1 MTNPAPS
8 PPPTTNTTYPTT
20 LSSLHFPSTTHQTI
34 SQVLSSLRKSTLSIT
49 NRLRSIEEDARF
61 VQQVANHYRLPLVA
75 NERCGSWY
83 IPPERKREGGSAYF
97 KSTDGHAGQ
106 WDFTMPDALSKTVPI
121 WAAVMNRTLFPEAED
136 YHAVQFPPDLLGKS
150 EESQIEKRI
159 GGFVLALKSLTLPL
173 PSLKSQLKKPI
184 RLVWATRDSFHP
196 NSDPNSNPHH
206 PNHNHNPNHNLII
219 LCSASRRV
227 HGAEMSEGGYIQ
239 GAGDDSEAWA
249 CGLTPELF
257 WEHREELFKRRE
269 EELAGFIEGLVERER
284 CGLREVRGERVLVKP
299 TGNVW
304 VVRGGGGGGGDEE
317 VELRID
323 CNGAVGDGDE
333 GEVGSRDTA
342 SSSPEEGDSKILNL
356 ACPTGKLGSRHLRK
370 VLEKVEQFVSTHLS
384 RDPSQSLVVMCEN
397 GKDLSVGTVL
407 MIICLFYDEEGN
419 YTGPQRDIS
428 INKEYIRRRLAW
440 IISSKDDANPS
451 RATLQSV
458 NSYLMER
465 PDRDY

>member
-1 MTNPAPS
+1 MA
-8 PPPTTNTTYPTT
+8 
-20 LSSLHFPSTTHQTI
+20 
-34 SQVLSSLRKSTLSIT
+34 
-49 NRLRSIEEDARF
+49 
-61 VQQVANHYRLPLVA
+61 
-75 NERCGSWY
+75 
-83 IPPERKREGGSAYF
+83 
-97 KSTDGHAGQ
+97 
-106 WDFTMPDALSKTVPI
+106 MPDALSKTVPI
-121 WAAVMNRTLFPEAED
+121 WAAVMNRTLFPEAEE

-159 GGFVLALKSLTLPL
+159 GGFVLALKSLNLPL

-184 RLVWATRDSFHP
+184 HLTWATRDSFYP
-196 NSDPNSNPHH
+196 NNPVPHLHSNP
-206 PNHNHNPNHNLII
+206 NPNHNLIV

-249 CGLTPELF
+249 CGLTPPLF
-257 WEHREELFKRRE
+257 WENREELFARRE
-269 EELAGFIEGLVERER
+269 EELPEFIAGLVERER
-284 CGLREVRGERVLVKP
+284 RGLREVGGERVLVRP

-304 VVRGGGGGGGDEE
+304 VMRGCGGGGSGSGSGEGFD
-317 VELRID
+317 LRID
-323 CNGAVGDGDE
+323 CNGAGE
-333 GEVGSRDTA
+333 GEGGSGDTA
-342 SSSPEEGDSKILNL
+342 SSSSFEEGDSKILNL

-384 RDPSQSLVVMCEN
+384 RDPSLSLVVMCEN

-419 YTGPQRDIS
+419 YTGPQRDVS

-440 IISSKDDANPS
+440 IISSKEDANPS